1 MAFIVLSALMAEG
14 KKYSKG
20 DKLELFEEE
29 AAPLLKL
36 NTIALKAAPEKAS
49 GKKTSSKKAAG
60 KKEASK
66 KTAKKVDDKT
76 SDKIPKN
83 AVKDD
88 GTGDFKEEP
97 SGK

>member
-20 DKLELFEEE
+20 DKLELSEEE

-36 NTIALKAAPEKAS
+36 NTITLKAAPEKAA
-49 GKKTSSKKAAG
+49 GKKNAPKKAAG
-60 KKEASK
+60 KKATSK
-66 KTAKKVDDKT
+66 KAAKKEDDKT
-76 SDKIPKN
+76 SDKAPEN